1 VSASLVLTV
10 IGDDR
15 PGLVESLSQA
25 VADHGGSWQESHMAH
40 LAGKFAGILRAE
52 VPTERAA
59 SLEAALR
66 QLEST
71 GLQVVV
77 EASHQ
82 TPGGE
87 ARVLLLELVGLDH
100 PGIVR
105 DISHAL
111 AARGINVDELTTELT
126 NAPMSG
132 ELLFKAR
139 VKLRLP
145 ADTSIDD
152 LRATL
157 EALANDLMVDIT
169 LDDSEDSPSRD

>member
-1 VSASLVLTV
+1 MSVSLVLTA

-25 VADHGGSWQESHMAH
+25 VADHGGSWQESYMAH

-52 VPTERAA
+52 VPTDRAA

-66 QLEST
+66 QLAST

-77 EASHQ
+77 EASRHQ
-82 TPGGE
+82 AAGE
-87 ARVLLLELVGLDH
+87 ARSLLLELIGLDH

-111 AARGINVDELTTELT
+111 ASRGINVDELTTELT

-132 ELLFKAR
+132 EPLFKAR
-139 VKLRLP
+139 VQLRLP
-145 ADTSIDD
+145 ADASIDD
-152 LRATL
+152 LRDTL

-169 LDDSEDSPSRD
+169 LDDSEPA

>member
-1 VSASLVLTV
+1 MSVSLVLTA

-25 VADHGGSWQESHMAH
+25 VADHEGSWQESYMAH
-40 LAGKFAGILRAE
+40 LAGKFAGILRVE
-52 VPTERAA
+52 VPTDRAA

-66 QLEST
+66 QLELT

-77 EASHQ
+77 EASGHEAA
-82 TPGGE
+82 GE
-87 ARVLLLELVGLDH
+87 ARSLLLELVGLDH

-105 DISHAL
+105 DISRAL
-111 AARGINVDELTTELT
+111 AARGINVDELSTELT

-139 VKLRLP
+139 IQLRLP
-145 ADTSIDD
+145 AEASVDD
-152 LRATL
+152 LRNTL

-169 LDDSEDSPSRD
+169 LDDSEDT

>member
-1 VSASLVLTV
+1 VSVSLVLTA

-25 VADHGGSWQESHMAH
+25 VADHGGSWQESYMAH

-52 VPTERAA
+52 VPTDRAA

-66 QLEST
+66 QLAST

-77 EASHQ
+77 EASRHQ
-82 TPGGE
+82 AAGE
-87 ARVLLLELVGLDH
+87 ARSLLLELIGLDH

-111 AARGINVDELTTELT
+111 ASRGINVDELTTELT

-132 ELLFKAR
+132 EPLFKAR
-139 VKLRLP
+139 VQLRLP
-145 ADTSIDD
+145 ADASIDD
-152 LRATL
+152 LRDTL

-169 LDDSEDSPSRD
+169 LDDSEPA